1 MEIYGA
7 KIGKLKRRIL
17 IVCNSGLWM
26 LLSKF
31 ARVATSEDPA
41 LSLVET
47 EVDPFESCQSYSV
60 EVDEHVCLSLND
72 ELECNAPTGH
82 LERERERERNT
93 GMTWLG
99 NIGKSWQ
106 IGIQMSRNIFK
117 LQISF

>member
-7 KIGKLKRRIL
+7 KIGKPKRRIL

-47 EVDPFESCQSYSV
+47 EVDPFESCRSYSV
-60 EVDEHVCLSLND
+60 EVDEPVCLSLND

-82 LERERERERNT
+82 LEREREREREKYRND
-93 GMTWLG
+93 MA
-99 NIGKSWQ
+99 GKYRQ
-106 IGIQMSRNIFK
+106 IMENRDSNESQHI
-117 LQISF
+117 

>member
-7 KIGKLKRRIL
+7 KIGKPKRRIL

-47 EVDPFESCQSYSV
+47 EVDPFESCRSYSV
-60 EVDEHVCLSLND
+60 EVDEPVCLSLND

-82 LERERERERNT
+82 LERGREREKYRNDMA
-93 GMTWLG
+93 GKYRQIMENRDSNESQ
-99 NIGKSWQ
+99 NI
-106 IGIQMSRNIFK
+106 
-117 LQISF
+117 

>member
-47 EVDPFESCQSYSV
+47 EVDPFESCRSYSV
-60 EVDEHVCLSLND
+60 KVDEHVCLSLND

-82 LERERERERNT
+82 LEREREREREKYRND
-93 GMTWLG
+93 MAW
-99 NIGKSWQ
+99 KYRQ
-106 IGIQMSRNIFK
+106 IMANRDSNESQHI
-117 LQISF
+117 